1 MKITDQMLSAFLDAE
16 LAPEDM
22 EQVRLALETDDDL
35 VMRMAELSQV
45 DQWVVEHAQQ
55 IDQTPVPA
63 KIVALAQQIDAKH
76 ANTELPTD
84 NKVVEISKWQKV
96 TSQIS
101 TPYSMAAGVA
111 LVVAVGMLSISQQ
124 SKQTGL
130 SAEVAAVLDNTLSGD
145 TRYLAE
151 GEAVTAQL
159 SFTNTERQFCRQYQ
173 MVSNQGSSAQ
183 IACKH
188 SDGWQVAVQSA
199 EQGTQNT
206 GDYQTASSNKQLD
219 QMIDKMISGA
229 PLDRTQEQQA
239 IQQDWQSKTQ

>member
-16 LAPEDM
+16 LAPEEM
-22 EQVRLALETDDDL
+22 EKVRLALETDDDL

-55 IDQTPVPA
+55 IDHTPVPA

-76 ANTELPTD
+76 ANTDIPTD
-84 NKVVEISKWQKV
+84 NKVVQISKWQKV

-101 TPYSMAAGVA
+101 GPYSMAAGVA
-111 LVVAVGMLSISQQ
+111 LVVTVGMLSFSQQ
-124 SKQTGL
+124 SNQTGL
-130 SAEVAAVLDNTLSGD
+130 SQEVAAVLDNTLSGD
-145 TRYLAE
+145 TSYLAE
-151 GEAVTAQL
+151 GEAITAQL
-159 SFTNTERQFCRQYQ
+159 SFTNLQGQFCRQFQ

-188 SDGWQVAVQSA
+188 SAGWQVAVQSA
-199 EQGTQNT
+199 VQGTQNS

-229 PLDRTQEQQA
+229 PLDRAQEQQA
-239 IQQDWQSKTQ
+239 IQLDWQSENK